1 MYLAEYD
8 DPQLA
13 GFFSKVWKKVGRP
26 LVHVAA
32 AVVSGGA
39 TIPLSIAVEQQRAQ
53 KKMAEE
59 QARMQEQQMR
69 EWNAMQPQVLPPQGQ
84 PLPVSHAQPT
94 TTMLPGSPFPIT
106 NAPQTMMPA
115 QPQSPTAWVAP
126 VAAVAAVVAAA
137 AALSNRRG
145 RR

>member
-13 GFFSKVWKKVGRP
+13 GFFSKVWKKIGRP
-26 LVHVAA
+26 LVHVGA
-32 AVVSGGA
+32 AVLTGGA
-39 TIPLSIAVEQQRAQ
+39 SIPLSISVEQQRAQ
-53 KKMAEE
+53 QKAAEE
-59 QARMQEQQMR
+59 AARIQEQQMR

-84 PLPVSHAQPT
+84 TFPVSHAQPT

-106 NAPQTMMPA
+106 SAPQTLMPA
-115 QPQSPTAWVAP
+115 QSSTAWVAP
-126 VAAVAAVVAAA
+126 VAAVAAVVAAV